1 MNKRGLYI
9 GFEGLDGCGKDT
21 QLELVK
27 EKLLAQGLEVVVVN
41 EPGTTEVGKQLRHI
55 LKHTEE
61 QLDPITELFL
71 FYASRRQTIMLNV
84 LPALDAGKIVLSN
97 RSYWT
102 SQAYQ
107 RAGLQAGHY
116 PEYEIDEYFGKL
128 NKMAFN
134 HYLKEFSEQEG
145 EDIFEWLSFDKMI
158 FIDVDAKTALERA
171 KHRSGHDRIEKNP
184 IEYFEQAALNY
195 RDLAAKRDWVATIQ
209 GERSI
214 EEVQHD
220 VWEVVSRA
228 VNYWR
233 KEHVENS

>member
-1 MNKRGLYI
+1 MKKRGIYI

-21 QLELVK
+21 QLELVHQ
-27 EKLLAQGLEVVVVN
+27 KLLAQGLEVLVVN
-41 EPGTTEVGKQLRHI
+41 EPGTTEVGKQLRQI

-61 QLDPITELFL
+61 RLDPITELFL
-71 FYASRRQTIMLNV
+71 FYASRRQTIMLSV
-84 LPALDAGKIVLSN
+84 LPALEAGKIVLSN

-107 RAGLQAGHY
+107 RAGLQAGRY

-128 NKMAFN
+128 NKMSFT

-158 FIDVDAKTALERA
+158 LIDVEAKTALDRA
-171 KHRSGHDRIEKNP
+171 KQRSGHDRIEKNP
-184 IEYFEQAALNY
+184 IEYFEQAAINY
-195 RDLAAKRDWVATIQ
+195 RNLAKGSSWVETIN

-214 EEVQHD
+214 DEVQKD
-220 VWEVVSRA
+220 VWEAVSRE

-233 KEHVENS
+233 NKDVENH

>member
-1 MNKRGLYI
+1 MKKRGLYL
-9 GFEGLDGCGKDT
+9 GLEGLDGCGKDT

-41 EPGTTEVGKQLRHI
+41 EPGTTEVGKQLRQI

-61 QLDPITELFL
+61 QLDPITEMFL
-71 FYASRRQTIMLNV
+71 FYASRRQTIMLTV
-84 LPALDAGKIVLSN
+84 LPALEAGKIVLSN

-102 SQAYQ
+102 SRAYQ
-107 RAGLQAGHY
+107 RSGLQAGHY

-128 NKMAFN
+128 DKMTFT

-158 FIDVDAKTALERA
+158 FLDIAAQTALDRA
-171 KHRSGHDRIEKNP
+171 KHRSGHDRIERNP
-184 IEYFEQAALNY
+184 IEYFERAAENY
-195 RDLAAKRDWVATIQ
+195 RDLAKRSSWVEKIDANRTVD
-209 GERSI
+209 
-214 EEVQHD
+214 EVQKD
-220 VWEVVSRA
+220 VWEVVSRT

-233 KEHVENS
+233 NKHVEDS

>member
-1 MNKRGLYI
+1 MKKRGLYL
-9 GFEGLDGCGKDT
+9 GLEGLDGCGKDT

-41 EPGTTEVGKQLRHI
+41 EPGTTEVGKQLRQI

-61 QLDPITELFL
+61 QLDPITEMFL
-71 FYASRRQTIMLNV
+71 FYASRRQTIMLTV
-84 LPALDAGKIVLSN
+84 LPALEAGKIVLSN

-102 SQAYQ
+102 SRAYQ
-107 RAGLQAGHY
+107 RSGLQAGHY

-128 NKMAFN
+128 DKMTFT

-158 FIDVDAKTALERA
+158 FLDIDAQIALDRA
-171 KHRSGHDRIEKNP
+171 KHRSGHDRIERNP
-184 IEYFEQAALNY
+184 IEYFERAAENY
-195 RDLAAKRDWVATIQ
+195 RDLAKRSSWVEKIDANRTVD
-209 GERSI
+209 
-214 EEVQHD
+214 EVQKD
-220 VWEVVSRA
+220 VWEVVSRT

-233 KEHVENS
+233 KKHVEDS

>member
-9 GFEGLDGCGKDT
+9 GFEALDGGGKDT
-21 QLELVK
+21 QLDLVHQ
-27 EKLLAQGLEVVVVN
+27 KLLAQGLEVVVVN
-41 EPGTTEVGKQLRHI
+41 EPGTTEVGKQLRQI

-71 FYASRRQTIMLNV
+71 FYASRRQTVMLNV
-84 LPALDAGKIVLSN
+84 IPALNAGKIVLSN

-102 SQAYQ
+102 SMAYQ
-107 RAGLQAGHY
+107 RAGLQAGRY

-134 HYLKEFSEQEG
+134 YYLKEFSEQEG
-145 EDIFEWLSFDKMI
+145 EDFFEWLSFDKMI
-158 FIDVDAKTALERA
+158 FIDIDAKTALERA

-184 IEYFEQAALNY
+184 IEYFEQAAVNY
-195 RDLAAKRDWVATIQ
+195 RDLAKGRSWVETID
-209 GERSI
+209 GNRSI

-220 VWEVVSRA
+220 VWDVVSRQ
-228 VNYWR
+228 VDYWR
-233 KEHVENS
+233 KENVENH